1 MVDQRQKKLVIKL
14 YSIMISY
21 KRLLP
26 LLIVAAV
33 TVNSCKNDGCNDPLA
48 FNYDPDGEGTET
60 CVYEPKQIS
69 LDVQPK
75 FGEVDLVNNEMQKM
89 DDGRRIQISYF
100 GAYLSNIS
108 FKEAGEEDYQRW
120 NLNDVA
126 LIKDGQLSVDG
137 VYLNKSSIEGFSFD
151 IGVDTALYSDDPS
164 DTSKVAAESPL
175 SLQVP
180 SMYWGWAAGYRFIS
194 IEGMVDTSAA
204 SDSSGMTP
212 FAFHCGLPANLKSI
226 VDDSTDISADGN
238 SIQMNLS
245 IDVKTLLSGIDFTT
259 DDLIIHD
266 GNHPVTVLIMNN
278 ALNAVRLE

>member
-1 MVDQRQKKLVIKL
+1 
-14 YSIMISY
+14 
-21 KRLLP
+21 
-26 LLIVAAV
+26 
-33 TVNSCKNDGCNDPLA
+33 
-48 FNYDPDGEGTET
+48 
-60 CVYEPKQIS
+60 
-69 LDVQPK
+69 
-75 FGEVDLVNNEMQKM
+75 
-89 DDGRRIQISYF
+89 
-100 GAYLSNIS
+100 
-108 FKEAGEEDYQRW
+108 
-120 NLNDVA
+120 
-126 LIKDGQLSVDG
+126 
-137 VYLNKSSIEGFSFD
+137 
-151 IGVDTALYSDDPS
+151 
-164 DTSKVAAESPL
+164 
-175 SLQVP
+175 
-180 SMYWGWAAGYRFIS
+180 MYWGWAAGYRFIS